1 MTEVTKDRDFKTNV
15 NVESQTINYIKNPEK
30 FKEDLQKAKN
40 EIYDIYYQ
48 ERQIRSQI
56 NKREQKKIG
65 ENAKGRRIYK
75 TKEGYTI
82 YADDFHSKVEYEVF
96 NKKGKHIGTISTET
110 IIKNGFHKE
119 DIDTSK
125 KDPKKRIDK

>member
-1 MTEVTKDRDFKTNV
+1 MTEVTKD
-15 NVESQTINYIKNPEK
+15 
-30 FKEDLQKAKN
+30 
-40 EIYDIYYQ
+40 
-48 ERQIRSQI
+48 
-56 NKREQKKIG
+56 
-65 ENAKGRRIYK
+65 RRIYK

-96 NKKGKHIGTISTET
+96 NKKGKHIGTISAKT
-110 IIKNGFHKE
+110 IIEKGFHKE

>member
-1 MTEVTKDRDFKTNV
+1 MTEVTKD
-15 NVESQTINYIKNPEK
+15 
-30 FKEDLQKAKN
+30 
-40 EIYDIYYQ
+40 
-48 ERQIRSQI
+48 
-56 NKREQKKIG
+56 
-65 ENAKGRRIYK
+65 RRIYK

-96 NKKGKHIGTISTET
+96 YKKGKHIGTISAKT

-119 DIDTSK
+119 NIDTSK

>member
-1 MTEVTKDRDFKTNV
+1 MTEVTKDR
-15 NVESQTINYIKNPEK
+15 
-30 FKEDLQKAKN
+30 
-40 EIYDIYYQ
+40 
-48 ERQIRSQI
+48 
-56 NKREQKKIG
+56 
-65 ENAKGRRIYK
+65 RIYK
-75 TKEGYTI
+75 TKEDYTI

-96 NKKGKHIGTISTET
+96 YKKGKHIGTISAET